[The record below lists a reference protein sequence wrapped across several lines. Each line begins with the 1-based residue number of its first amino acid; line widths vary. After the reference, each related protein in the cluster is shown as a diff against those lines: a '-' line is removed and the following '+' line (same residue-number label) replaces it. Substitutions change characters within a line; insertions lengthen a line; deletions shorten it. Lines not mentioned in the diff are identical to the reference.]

1 VTVCFIDDGLD
12 YTHPDLKDAFYA
24 KGSYDFNDHV
34 ALPTPR
40 LSDDRHGTRCAGEVA
55 GKRNN
60 DVCGV
65 GIAWD
70 AKVSGIRI
78 LSGKLT
84 EADGKPKSLYECR
97 STRDCV

>member
-1 VTVCFIDDGLD
+1 V
-12 YTHPDLKDAFYA
+12 
-24 KGSYDFNDHV
+24 
-34 ALPTPR
+34 TPR